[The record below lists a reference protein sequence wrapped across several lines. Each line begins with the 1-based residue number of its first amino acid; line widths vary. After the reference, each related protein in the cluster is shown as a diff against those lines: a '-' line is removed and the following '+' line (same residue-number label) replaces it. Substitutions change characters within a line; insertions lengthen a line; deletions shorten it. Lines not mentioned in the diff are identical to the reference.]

1 MKISYSWLNNYLNL
15 DLPPDEISDL
25 LTNIGLKLKGLKK
38 LKVLKED

>member
-25 LTNIGLKLKGLKK
+25 LTDIGL
-38 LKVLKED
+38 D